1 MKTSLNCARCIVDDV
16 MTAGSLEGVDSKLLA
31 KDVMNCLSEKFN
43 TQTIPSVFITD
54 VHRILKK
61 IAGKNV
67 LFKEE
72 REKANDYGLLFAEN
86 IKNEKME
93 KLIEYAVKANGMD
106 FRTAGIGYDNDPKE
120 GIKKCEVKGNVKDV
134 AQLLESSKS
143 ILYVLDNVGEICI
156 DKVLIERLL
165 DMGKKITCIAKKG
178 AITSDAIEED
188 LRDTGFYDLPI
199 DIIYSSSDS
208 LGLMPEDK
216 DLIDE
221 VEKDIIISK
230 GQANFYFF
238 DEYDFKERV
247 VFMFSVK
254 CDVVGNYLGVKRG
267 DCIVRFK
274 K

>member
-1 MKTSLNCARCIVDDV
+1 MKTLLNCARCIVDDV
-16 MTAGSLEGVDSKLLA
+16 MTAGSLEGVNSGLLG
-31 KDVMNCLSEKFN
+31 KDVMNYLSEKFN
-43 TQTIPSVFITD
+43 TKTIPSVFITD

-67 LFKEE
+67 LFEEE
-72 REKANDYGLLFAEN
+72 RKKANDYGLWFSEN
-86 IKNEKME
+86 INNENLE

-106 FRTAGIGYDNDPKE
+106 FRTAGIGYDNNPKE
-120 GIKKCEVKGNVKDV
+120 GIKKCKVKGNVKDV
-134 AQLLESSKS
+134 VRLFESSNS

-156 DKVLIERLL
+156 DKILIERLL

-178 AITSDAIEED
+178 AITSDATEDD
-188 LRDTGFYDLPI
+188 LRYTGFYDLPI
-199 DIIYSSSDS
+199 DIVYSSSDS
-208 LGLMPEDK
+208 LGLMPKDK
-216 DLIDE
+216 YLIDE

-238 DEYDFKERV
+238 DEYDFKERI

-254 CDVVGNYLGVKRG
+254 CDIVGNYLGVNRG
-267 DCIVRFK
+267 DCIVRLK